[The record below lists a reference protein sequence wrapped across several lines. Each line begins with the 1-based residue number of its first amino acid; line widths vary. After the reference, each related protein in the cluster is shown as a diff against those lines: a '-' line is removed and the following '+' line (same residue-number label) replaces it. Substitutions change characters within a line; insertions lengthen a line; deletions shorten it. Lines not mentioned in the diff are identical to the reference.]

1 MAGTL
6 VADNLIVAA
15 RDASPTYDDRRHP
28 DAVLL
33 RALSRYQ
40 KELLGRIIRL
50 DPSKAV
56 EYFDQALPLT
66 VFANGIAVPA
76 YKYPLGAQVTYSGG
90 TDVCHL
96 TLVQWADNL
105 RYSHGGDESGARA
118 CYLLNGILFL
128 CGEAEDWTEFSS
140 LRWRYVAEPA
150 ALAMSRATVLT
161 LLPDSAEGT
170 LVAYLALKMA
180 QRGGAE
186 EGEPKPDAASAAA
199 DWQVAEDRFFD
210 EMGRNTQAVSSII
223 ADNS

>member
-1 MAGTL
+1 MSGTL
-6 VADNLIVAA
+6 VVGDILTAS
-15 RDASPTYDDRRHP
+15 RDQSPTYDDRRHP

-90 TDVCHL
+90 TEVRHL
-96 TLVQWADNL
+96 ELVSWPDNL
-105 RYSHGGDESGARA
+105 RHHHA

-128 CGEAEDWTEFSS
+128 CGEAEDWTEYST

-161 LLPDSAEGT
+161 LMPDSAEGT

-199 DWQVAEDRFFD
+199 DWQVAEDRLFD
-210 EMGRNTQAVSSII
+210 ELGRNAQAVSSII
-223 ADNS
+223 ADNF